1 MYYDYIYKDCIWYDY
16 YILLNFVK
24 VILGNIKY
32 YLVFLGL
39 ILELIMNVL

>member
-1 MYYDYIYKDCIWYDY
+1 MCIMIIYKDCIWYDY

-32 YLVFLGL
+32 CLVFLGL